1 MHNIKSSNMLLP
13 VHNNTSSAHVTSTS
27 DHHNVTGVE
36 FDIVGDF
43 SLLKIELH
51 GVVDLDDG
59 IGITDS
65 AAVVSDDVGDA
76 SCTNGNS
83 SNLQQLVGSLLGG
96 DAMDGESALDI
107 IQETE
112 VLA

>member
-1 MHNIKSSNMLLP
+1 MLLP

-27 DHHNVTGVE
+27 DHHNVAGVE

-76 SCTNGNS
+76 SCTNRNP
-83 SNLQQLVGSLLGG
+83 SNLQQLIGSLLGG

-112 VLA
+112 VFA